1 MYTEIKICK
10 LCKSKNLELVLDLAD
25 LPIGD
30 KYLPEEKKNESK
42 QLYPLK
48 IMMCCDCGN
57 YQNSGYVDP
66 KIIYNFYLSRPA
78 TTNPQ
83 LSGAYKEYAD
93 YLFKNYSN
101 GKEKLKAYE
110 AGSNDGTFIEYM
122 KKDLKMQVLGIEP
135 SPNLSKQANDR
146 SVETINDYFNTEV
159 ASKIADKYGQADFF
173 ITNHTASNIV
183 DFEDFLNGVKIIL
196 KDDGVFSLQTFYHKD
211 VIEHNLIENFTH
223 EHLNYFYIKPLQT
236 FLKNNGMEI
245 FDLKLVPAKG
255 GSFRAFIQKIN
266 GPNKKQ
272 EIVDTIQKEEEI
284 FGMNDAKIHERVAS
298 FIADTKSKLQ
308 DLIENKNSQ
317 GKKIAAYGTSI
328 GGTTFIFN
336 YEIADALRFMV
347 DDDPYRQ
354 GLLSP
359 HFHIPVVS
367 KEEIFKQEIDTI
379 IILAP
384 LYFDQI
390 ANKNLEF
397 TKNGGTFVKIWPNF
411 EIKKTDDN

>member
-1 MYTEIKICK
+1 M
-10 LCKSKNLELVLDLAD
+10 
-25 LPIGD
+25 
-30 KYLPEEKKNESK
+30 
-42 QLYPLK
+42 
-48 IMMCCDCGN
+48 
-57 YQNSGYVDP
+57 
-66 KIIYNFYLSRPA
+66 SRPA

-93 YLFKNYSN
+93 ILLKNYSN
-101 GKEKLKAYE
+101 NKKDLKAYE

-122 KKDLKMQVLGIEP
+122 QKSLDMKVLGIEP

-146 SVETINDYFNTEV
+146 SVETINDYFNSKLATE
-159 ASKIADKYGQADFF
+159 IAKKYGQTDFF

-183 DFEDFLNGVKIIL
+183 DFNDFIDGVKIIL

-223 EHLNYFYIKPLQT
+223 EHLNYFYIKPLQS
-236 FLKNNGMEI
+236 FLKNKGMEI
-245 FDLKLVPAKG
+245 FDIQLVPAKG
-255 GSFRAFIQKIN
+255 GSFRAFIQKSN
-266 GPNKKQ
+266 GPNRMQ
-272 EIVDTIQKEEEI
+272 EIVSKIEKDEED
-284 FGMNDAKIHERVAS
+284 FGMNSIEIHERIKS
-298 FIADTKSKLQ
+298 FISDIKGKLHQ
-308 DLIENKNSQ
+308 IIDQKNKED
-317 GKKIAAYGTSI
+317 KKIAAYGTSI

-336 YEIADALRFMV
+336 YGISKALNFMV

-367 KEEIFKQEIDTI
+367 KEEIFKQKIDTI

-390 ANKNLEF
+390 VKKNNEFLEQ
-397 TKNGGTFVKIWPNF
+397 GGTFIKIWPNF
-411 EIKKTDDN
+411 EIVKN

>member
-10 LCKSKNLELVLDLAD
+10 LCKSKDLELVLDLAD

-101 GKEKLKAYE
+101 GKENLKAYE

-122 KKDLKMQVLGIEP
+122 KKGLKLQVLAIEP

-146 SVETINDYFNTEV
+146 SVETINDYFTTEV
-159 ASKIADKYGQADFF
+159 ASKIVDKHGQADFF

-183 DFEDFLNGVKIIL
+183 DFEDFINGVKIIL
-196 KDDGVFSLQTFYHKD
+196 G
-211 VIEHNLIENFTH
+211 
-223 EHLNYFYIKPLQT
+223 
-236 FLKNNGMEI
+236 
-245 FDLKLVPAKG
+245 
-255 GSFRAFIQKIN
+255 
-266 GPNKKQ
+266 
-272 EIVDTIQKEEEI
+272 
-284 FGMNDAKIHERVAS
+284 
-298 FIADTKSKLQ
+298 
-308 DLIENKNSQ
+308 
-317 GKKIAAYGTSI
+317 
-328 GGTTFIFN
+328 
-336 YEIADALRFMV
+336 
-347 DDDPYRQ
+347 
-354 GLLSP
+354 
-359 HFHIPVVS
+359 
-367 KEEIFKQEIDTI
+367 
-379 IILAP
+379 
-384 LYFDQI
+384 
-390 ANKNLEF
+390 
-397 TKNGGTFVKIWPNF
+397 
-411 EIKKTDDN
+411 EIKSLG

>member
-1 MYTEIKICK
+1 MYTEIKNCK
-10 LCKSKNLELVLDLAD
+10 LCKSSSLKLALDLAD

-30 KYLPEEKKNESK
+30 KYLPENRKNESLK
-42 QLYPLK
+42 IYPLK
-48 IMMCCDCGN
+48 IMMCENCGN
-57 YQNSGYVDP
+57 YQNSGFVDP

-93 YLFKNYSN
+93 ILVKNYSN
-101 GKEKLKAYE
+101 NKKDLKAYE

-122 KKDLKMQVLGIEP
+122 QKSLGMKVLGIEP

-146 SVETINDYFNTEV
+146 SVETINDYFNSKLATE
-159 ASKIADKYGQADFF
+159 IAKKYGQTDFF

-183 DFEDFLNGVKIIL
+183 DFNDFIDGVKIIL

-223 EHLNYFYIKPLQT
+223 EHLNYFYIKPLQS
-236 FLKNNGMEI
+236 FLKNKGMEI
-245 FDLKLVPAKG
+245 FDIQLIPAKG
-255 GSFRAFIQKIN
+255 GSFRAFIQKSN
-266 GPNKKQ
+266 GPNRMQ
-272 EIVDTIQKEEEI
+272 EIVSKIEKDEED
-284 FGMNDAKIHERVAS
+284 FGMNSIEIHERIKS
-298 FIADTKSKLQ
+298 FISDIKGKLHQ
-308 DLIENKNSQ
+308 IIDQKNKED
-317 GKKIAAYGTSI
+317 KKIAAYGTSI

-336 YEIADALRFMV
+336 YGISKALNFMV

-367 KEEIFKQEIDTI
+367 KEEIFKQKIDTI

-390 ANKNLEF
+390 VKKNNEFLEQ
-397 TKNGGTFVKIWPNF
+397 GGTFIKIWPNF
-411 EIKKTDDN
+411 EIVKN

>member
-1 MYTEIKICK
+1 MYTEIDKCK
-10 LCKSKNLELVLDLAD
+10 LCKSNNLKLVLDLAD

-30 KYLPEEKKNESK
+30 KYLPPEKKEESRN
-42 QLYPLK
+42 LYHLK
-48 IMMCCDCGN
+48 IMMCIDCGN
-57 YQNSGYVDP
+57 YQNSGFVDP

-93 YLFKNYSN
+93 YLHKNFSN
-101 GKEKLKAYE
+101 NKSNLKAYE

-122 KKDLKMQVLGIEP
+122 KKELKMKVLGIEP

-146 SVETINDYFNTEV
+146 SVETINDYFGSEI
-159 ASKIADKYGQADFF
+159 ASKIAEQHGKADFF

-183 DFEDFLNGVKIIL
+183 DFDDFIDGVKIIL

-211 VIEHNLIENFTH
+211 VIEKNLIENFTH
-223 EHLNYFYIKPLQT
+223 EHLNYFYIKPLQS
-236 FLKNNGMEI
+236 FLNKKGMEI
-245 FDLKLVPAKG
+245 FDVKLVPAKG
-255 GSFRAFIQKIN
+255 GSFRAFIQKLN

-272 EIVDTIQKEEEI
+272 EIVDKIQEEEDE
-284 FGMNDAKIHERVAS
+284 FGMNKMETHNRIDNFVKDI
-298 FIADTKSKLQ
+298 KSKLHS
-308 DLIENKNSQ
+308 LINDKHKEN
-317 GKKIAAYGTSI
+317 KKIAAYGTSI

-336 YEIADALRFMV
+336 YEIANALNFMV

-367 KEEIFKQEIDTI
+367 KDEIFKQNIDTI

-390 ANKNLEF
+390 VNKNKDF
-397 TKNGGTFVKIWPNF
+397 TDKGGTFVKIWPTF
-411 EIKKTDDN
+411 EVKN

>member
-1 MYTEIKICK
+1 MYTEIDKCK
-10 LCKSKNLELVLDLAD
+10 LCKSNNLKLVLDLAD

-30 KYLPEEKKNESK
+30 KYLPPEKKEESRN
-42 QLYPLK
+42 LYPLK
-48 IMMCCDCGN
+48 IMMCIDCGN
-57 YQNSGYVDP
+57 YQNSGFVDP

-93 YLFKNYSN
+93 YLLKNFSN
-101 GKEKLKAYE
+101 NKSNLKAYE

-122 KKDLKMQVLGIEP
+122 KKELKMKVLGIEP

-146 SVETINDYFNTEV
+146 SVETINDYFGSEI
-159 ASKIADKYGQADFF
+159 ASKIAEQHGKADFF

-183 DFEDFLNGVKIIL
+183 DFDDFIDGVKIIL

-211 VIEHNLIENFTH
+211 VIEKNLIENFTH
-223 EHLNYFYIKPLQT
+223 EHLNYFYIKPLQS
-236 FLKNNGMEI
+236 FLNKKGMEI

-255 GSFRAFIQKIN
+255 GSFRAFIQKLN

-272 EIVDTIQKEEEI
+272 EIVDKIQEEEDE
-284 FGMNDAKIHERVAS
+284 FGMNKMETHNRIAN
-298 FIADTKSKLQ
+298 FIKDIKSKLHS
-308 DLIENKNSQ
+308 LINDKHKES
-317 GKKIAAYGTSI
+317 KKIAAYGTSI

-336 YEIADALRFMV
+336 YEIANALNFMV

-367 KEEIFKQEIDTI
+367 KDEIFKQNIDTI

-390 ANKNLEF
+390 VNKNKDF
-397 TKNGGTFVKIWPNF
+397 TDKGGTFVKIWPTF
-411 EIKKTDDN
+411 EVKS

>member
-1 MYTEIKICK
+1 MYTEIKNCK
-10 LCKSKNLELVLDLAD
+10 LCKSSSLKLALDLAD

-30 KYLPEEKKNESK
+30 KYLPENRKNESLK
-42 QLYPLK
+42 IYPLK
-48 IMMCCDCGN
+48 IMMCENCGN
-57 YQNSGYVDP
+57 YQNSGFVDP

-93 YLFKNYSN
+93 ILLKNYSN
-101 GKEKLKAYE
+101 NKKDLKAYE

-122 KKDLKMQVLGIEP
+122 QKSLGMKVLGIEP

-146 SVETINDYFNTEV
+146 SVETINDYFNSKLATE
-159 ASKIADKYGQADFF
+159 IAKKYGQTDFF

-183 DFEDFLNGVKIIL
+183 DFNDFIDGVKIIL

-223 EHLNYFYIKPLQT
+223 EHLNYFYIKPLQS
-236 FLKNNGMEI
+236 FLKNKGMEI
-245 FDLKLVPAKG
+245 FDIQLIPAKG
-255 GSFRAFIQKIN
+255 GSFRAFIQKSN
-266 GPNKKQ
+266 GPNRMQ
-272 EIVDTIQKEEEI
+272 EIVSKIEKDEED
-284 FGMNDAKIHERVAS
+284 FGMNSIEIHERIKS
-298 FIADTKSKLQ
+298 FISDIKGKLHQ
-308 DLIENKNSQ
+308 IIDQKNKED
-317 GKKIAAYGTSI
+317 KKIAAYGTSI

-336 YEIADALRFMV
+336 YGISKALNFMV

-367 KEEIFKQEIDTI
+367 KEEIFKQKIDTI

-390 ANKNLEF
+390 VKKNNEFLEQ
-397 TKNGGTFVKIWPNF
+397 GGTFIKIWPNF
-411 EIKKTDDN
+411 EIVKN

>member
-1 MYTEIKICK
+1 MYTEIKNCK
-10 LCKSKNLELVLDLAD
+10 LCKSSSLKLALDLAD

-30 KYLPEEKKNESK
+30 KYLPENRKNESLK
-42 QLYPLK
+42 IYPLK
-48 IMMCCDCGN
+48 IMMCENCGN
-57 YQNSGYVDP
+57 YQNSGFVDP

-78 TTNPQ
+78 TTNPH

-93 YLFKNYSN
+93 ILVKNYSN
-101 GKEKLKAYE
+101 NKKDLKAYE

-122 KKDLKMQVLGIEP
+122 QKSLDMKVLGIEP

-146 SVETINDYFNTEV
+146 SVETINDYFN
-159 ASKIADKYGQADFF
+159 SKLATKIVKKHGQTDFF

-183 DFEDFLNGVKIIL
+183 DFNDFIDGVKIIL

-223 EHLNYFYIKPLQT
+223 EHLNYFYIKPLQS
-236 FLKNNGMEI
+236 FLKNKGMEI
-245 FDLKLVPAKG
+245 FDIQLVPAKG
-255 GSFRAFIQKIN
+255 GSFRAFIQKSN
-266 GPNKKQ
+266 GPNRMQ
-272 EIVDTIQKEEEI
+272 EIVSKIEKDEED
-284 FGMNDAKIHERVAS
+284 FGMNSIEIHERIKS
-298 FIADTKSKLQ
+298 FISDIKGKLHQ
-308 DLIENKNSQ
+308 IIDQKNKED
-317 GKKIAAYGTSI
+317 KKIAAYGTSI

-336 YEIADALRFMV
+336 YGISKALNFMV

-367 KEEIFKQEIDTI
+367 KEEIFKQKIDTI

-390 ANKNLEF
+390 VKKNNEFLEQ
-397 TKNGGTFVKIWPNF
+397 GGTFIKIWPNF
-411 EIKKTDDN
+411 EIVKN